1 MGYKMNRNA
10 ASPFNF
16 GEGTGRSPL
25 NNGEKK
31 AGVVA
36 RTWDNPKG
44 DHIDKQVK
52 NNNKK
57 HHPINE
63 TASPGPS
70 TTKEVAS
77 DNRQNSSA
85 RPEMSADMK
94 KKSSEKEPPSSSP
107 TLKTSP
113 LNQVRG
119 QQQMNPSVE
128 VPHVEH
134 GTGRG
139 SRTGKGIKHSHTI

>member
-1 MGYKMNRNA
+1 MGYKMNRNS
-10 ASPFNF
+10 ASPFDF

-44 DHIDKQVK
+44 AHIDEQVK
-52 NNNKK
+52 K
-57 HHPINE
+57 HGGPR
-63 TASPGPS
+63 TAAVPPDLDLKPEPGPRTPRPSS
-70 TTKEVAS
+70 T
-77 DNRQNSSA
+77 
-85 RPEMSADMK
+85 
-94 KKSSEKEPPSSSP
+94 EPPTEKPSP
-107 TLKTSP
+107 ANKTSP

-119 QQQMNPSVE
+119 QQRMNPSTLK
-128 VPHVEH
+128 PHVEH